1 MLMKKLQSSL
11 ILLSCHSLDDFP
23 VYHQGEDA
31 SSLLSSWTAL
41 WHPLLLV
48 ATQELPGWNRID
60 DPPEDCSNRVIVAP
74 QVNYADLPT
83 GFPSRVE
90 EEGGRLIQGVPD
102 RSAVVGPA
110 LEYLDAATPL
120 PETWVGDFHAL
131 GYAYLQV
138 QLLTRH
144 MRYASNLDVIHFGK
158 QAVAAAQ
165 AALDQDNDRTRE
177 LLQRCFDILT
187 EEREHF
193 YPVDALLMDMVLLP
207 PEVDQRE
214 IKAQLTAQHPINVH
228 APGEVIET
236 WAQDADVGRSMTE
249 AVSSGRWSLLGGEA
263 VEARTQLLSQ
273 ESLIANFRQG
283 TRQFESAVGK
293 RPSVFARRRFGLS
306 WAYPQLLKSL
316 GYAGAVHATLD
327 DGRFPEGLHLKTTW
341 EGNDGSPIDAF
352 ARIPFDASLPETYL
366 TLAIKLGEMLD
377 SDHAAGICLVH
388 WPGTPCPWYDDLVRV
403 HHYCGAIGKFVCF
416 EEFFREINDSGIADR
431 FQADQYRSPFLQQ
444 AVVTKQTNP
453 LSRQMAY
460 WKSHFQATATDGL
473 KLLADV
479 ISGSTNQS
487 QDGHESV
494 WKLDEDPENGAR
506 ESVDSEYR
514 RQQKRVATVLSGSG
528 EKGWLI
534 VNPFGTVRRAG
545 LKFPASTPIPKAE
558 RPIYAADRSGDQ
570 TCVVVD
576 VPAMGYVWIPANGK
590 DAAVK
595 TGPSLGEDFLLR
607 NEFFETTID
616 RHTGGLRTFHEY
628 NIRGNRLSQQLAL
641 RLSSGGEQGHFYTLM
656 QADTVE
662 TVCSNMACAEIVSR
676 GRLVHPNGER
686 TAAEF
691 EQKFR
696 VWRGSR
702 ILEMDV
708 EVRPEETL
716 RADPWNSYFCQ
727 RLVWKDQAADLYR
740 DVNQVRWFGGNK
752 RLEAPQFVELEMDPR
767 RTTLFTGGLPYH
779 RRHHLNQLDTLLQVR
794 GESAQQ
800 FRLGLGLDVP
810 NPAAAATL
818 FGSELTVLQEV
829 ACPPNGPT
837 GWLFHI
843 DARSVIATHW
853 ESVGAVDHA
862 PEGFRVR
869 LLETMGRP
877 AKVRLSAVQ
886 EAVTARKVNL
896 LGDEVESCEVVD
908 GQVRLGLE
916 AHELATIEVSWKS

>member
-1 MLMKKLQSSL
+1 MKKLQPSL

-31 SSLLSSWTAL
+31 SSLLASWTSL

-74 QVNYADLPT
+74 QVSYSDLPT
-83 GFPSRVE
+83 GFAARVE
-90 EEGGRLIQGVPD
+90 EEGGRLIKGVPD
-102 RSAVVGPA
+102 RSEIVNSA
-110 LEYLDAATPL
+110 LEYVASATPC
-120 PETWVGDFHAL
+120 PDRYVPDFHAL

-165 AALDQDNDRTRE
+165 AALDQDDDRTRE

-207 PEVDQRE
+207 PDVDPQA
-214 IKAQLTAQHPINVH
+214 IQAQLATQHPVNVH
-228 APGEVIET
+228 APGEVIES
-236 WAQDADVGRSMTE
+236 WAQDDQIGSAVVE
-249 AVSSGRWSLLGGEA
+249 AVSGGTWALMGGEA
-263 VEARTQLLSQ
+263 SEARTQLLSQ
-273 ESLIANFRQG
+273 ESLIANFQEG
-283 TRQFESAVGK
+283 SQQFESAAGM
-293 RPSVFARRRFGLS
+293 RPKVFARRRFGLS
-306 WAYPQLLKSL
+306 WAYPQLLNAL
-316 GYAGAVHATLD
+316 GYSGAVHATLD

-341 EGNDGSPIDAF
+341 EGSDGAPIDAF

-366 TLAIKLGEMLD
+366 NLAIKLGEMLD

-388 WPGTPCPWYDDLVRV
+388 WPGTPCPWYDDLLRV
-403 HHYCGAIGKFVCF
+403 HHYCGAIGKFVHF
-416 EEFFREINDSGIADR
+416 EEFFREVNDSGIADR

-444 AVVTKQTNP
+444 AVVTKQENP
-453 LSRQMAY
+453 LSRQMSY
-460 WKSHFQATATDGL
+460 WKSHYQATAAEGL
-473 KLLADV
+473 HLLADV
-479 ISGSTNQS
+479 ISGTKTAAENC
-487 QDGHESV
+487 HASV
-494 WKLDEDPENGAR
+494 WRLDENPATEIR
-506 ESVDSEYR
+506 ESVESEYER
-514 RQQKRVATVLSGSG
+514 EQKRVAKVLAGSG
-528 EKGWLI
+528 DKGWLI

-545 LKFPASTPIPKAE
+545 FKLPASTPIPKAE
-558 RPIYAADRSGDQ
+558 RPIYAADRSGDH
-570 TCVVVD
+570 TYVVVD

-595 TGPSLGEDFLLR
+595 SGPSLGEDYLLR

-628 NIRGNRLSQQLAL
+628 KIRGNRLSQQLAL
-641 RLSSGGEQGHFYTLM
+641 RLSSGGEQGHPYTLM
-656 QADTVE
+656 QADSIE
-662 TVCSNMACAEIVSR
+662 MVCSNMACAEIIAR
-676 GRLVHPNGER
+676 GRLVHPQGER

-691 EQKFR
+691 EQAFR

-702 ILEMDV
+702 ILEMDIQL
-708 EVRPEETL
+708 RPQETL

-740 DVNQVRWFGGNK
+740 DVNQVRWIGGNK
-752 RLEAPQFVELEMDPR
+752 RLEAPQFVELEMEPR
-767 RTTLFTGGLPYH
+767 LTTLFTGGLPYH
-779 RRHHLNQLDTLLQVR
+779 RRHDLNQLDTLLQVR
-794 GESAQQ
+794 GETAQH

-818 FGSELTVLQEV
+818 FGSELSLLGDV

-853 ESVGAVDHA
+853 QSLGETEQT
-862 PEGFRVR
+862 PEGFKVRV
-869 LLETMGRP
+869 LETMGRP
-877 AKVRLSAVQ
+877 VKVKLSSVQQAVS
-886 EAVTARKVNL
+886 ARKVNL
-896 LGDEVESCEVVD
+896 LGDEIETCEVVD
-908 GQVRLGLE
+908 GQVRLVLE
-916 AHELATIEVSWKS
+916 AHELADIEVSWKS